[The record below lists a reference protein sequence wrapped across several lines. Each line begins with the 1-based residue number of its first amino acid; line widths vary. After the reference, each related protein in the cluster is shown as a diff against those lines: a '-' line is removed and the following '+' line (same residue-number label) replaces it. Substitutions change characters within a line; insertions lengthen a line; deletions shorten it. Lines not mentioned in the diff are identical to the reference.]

1 MNAVEALSCQE
12 LVELVTDY
20 LEGALAPGDLRRF
33 EEHIAGCGKCTTY
46 LAQMRET
53 IRVTGTLTPDD
64 VSLPQSE
71 SCSRSSATGHAAS
84 SGLVERDR
92 ADQHARLA
100 GLRER
105 LERVLVATDRRGS
118 AGADRDLR
126 RRGARHADAD
136 GLLHSAPGDDDLPAA
151 GVRHEGRRAHRSS

>member
-53 IRVTGTLTPDD
+53 IRVTGTLTPEDLSPD
-64 VSLPQSE
+64 
-71 SCSRSSATGHAAS
+71 A
-84 SGLVERDR
+84 ERELLALFSDW
-92 ADQHARLA
+92 AR
-100 GLRER
+100 
-105 LERVLVATDRRGS
+105 T
-118 AGADRDLR
+118 
-126 RRGARHADAD
+126 
-136 GLLHSAPGDDDLPAA
+136 
-151 GVRHEGRRAHRSS
+151 